1 MKRLWL
7 HSVLILLVKSHG
19 SRYQTLFVNQG
30 RHHTWRDLCHRHFVF
45 VQLFL
50 LKHDSLND
58 YFWIQIDNYKK
69 HCFVRETYRAYRWP
83 FFQWKN
89 LTNSTT
95 EQTEQTR
102 QTDSMIDFGEFP
114 SLSLESPS
122 VVTSIQYVCYL
133 YDDNKSGS
141 SVTELRCWMLTKDNS
156 SRNGLLPTLDA
167 LVLDLRRALIFFIN
181 ICLIFFQNSFSSFIK
196 NIKYNIE
203 KGFFLFKVP
212 FYIKQFFPYRN
223 DSPKI
228 FLKHIFFFD
237 SGYLKTYIFFSCK
250 EKGGRTWKQAFQLR
264 RKFLVAKET
273 KHVYNVTC
281 DMSFQNKSK
290 LKQIFLNKSEIES
303 TSKRSLNV
311 L

>member
-1 MKRLWL
+1 MIRSLWSDYIVVFDKEMIETVFMKRLWL
-7 HSVLILLVKSHG
+7 HSVLILLVESHG

-122 VVTSIQYVCYL
+122 VVTSIQYVCYFMVRTNQVQGWMN
-133 YDDNKSGS
+133 YDI
-141 SVTELRCWMLTKDNS
+141 ER
-156 SRNGLLPTLDA
+156 LP
-167 LVLDLRRALIFFIN
+167 
-181 ICLIFFQNSFSSFIK
+181 
-196 NIKYNIE
+196 
-203 KGFFLFKVP
+203 
-212 FYIKQFFPYRN
+212 
-223 DSPKI
+223 
-228 FLKHIFFFD
+228 
-237 SGYLKTYIFFSCK
+237 
-250 EKGGRTWKQAFQLR
+250 
-264 RKFLVAKET
+264 
-273 KHVYNVTC
+273 
-281 DMSFQNKSK
+281 
-290 LKQIFLNKSEIES
+290 
-303 TSKRSLNV
+303 KRIWA
-311 L
+311 